1 MYIECPHCSAIF
13 TLPTG
18 LDQPKVRCGEC
29 GTIFDSKQAESE
41 LVPEEDDTGFSD
53 TTSLD
58 TQPHEEIDD
67 ALDLTSSE
75 LDAIE
80 NIDISISNELDAELD
95 KFTSNEPSVDELE
108 SEAAL
113 DDDFLFE
120 SRTLKKLSD
129 TLELPALDDLDYS
142 DHSDSLR
149 RNELAQTLDETDSEE
164 ALTDDIFEEFIS
176 SNQIVGNI
184 TPSEGITSKNTG
196 TNIADDESL
205 LPELDENI
213 EAVEST
219 PTLDKLAET
228 SEDIRIL
235 ESAPN
240 TVFSDLGS
248 EIEKDFNMTDE
259 IEVPDLDQLPTLQN
273 DVEQIVD
280 QLPYTATN
288 DDVVND
294 VPFPPDEPSFTQQ
307 QMLLEP
313 QDELPGLDEPATDES
328 QEFNLED
335 QLVADSQETPADTLI
350 SLQNAEFD
358 EPTLQ
363 TRFSKREYL
372 YDNRALLS
380 SLVVVLCLTL
390 LLSAQYLRHNRDHFK
405 HYVFTRPLANA
416 VCSVSGCDIVP
427 PREPEK
433 ITILESSTYPHNSI
447 ENALTIKAKV
457 VNQSGNDQPF
467 PVLQVNFLNLAGA
480 RIATRRFGPQEYLN
494 KLPRRNGL
502 MPPDEPVFFEINV
515 ADPSRDGVSFDLQ
528 IR

>member
-29 GTIFDSKQAESE
+29 GTIFDSKQAKSE
-41 LVPEEDDTGFSD
+41 LVPEDSDTEFSD

-58 TQPHEEIDD
+58 THPKEEIDD
-67 ALDLTSSE
+67 AVDLTSSE

-95 KFTSNEPSVDELE
+95 KFTSSEPSADELE

-129 TLELPALDDLDYS
+129 TLELPVLDDMDYS

-149 RNELAQTLDETDSEE
+149 RNEFAQTLDEADSE

-196 TNIADDESL
+196 ANINDDDSL

-219 PTLDKLAET
+219 PTVDKLAET

-240 TVFSDLGS
+240 TVFSDLGT

-273 DVEQIVD
+273 DVDQIVD
-280 QLPYTATN
+280 QLPYAATN
-288 DDVVND
+288 DDVISD
-294 VPFPPDEPSFTQQ
+294 VPFPPEEPSYTQQ

-313 QDELPGLDEPATDES
+313 QDDLPGLDEPDAS
-328 QEFNLED
+328 QTIDLED
-335 QLVADSQETPADTLI
+335 KPVNESLDTPSDTLI
-350 SLQNAEFD
+350 SLQNANFD
-358 EPTLQ
+358 EPALQ

-372 YDNRALLS
+372 YDNRALFSALAV
-380 SLVVVLCLTL
+380 LLCLTL
-390 LLSAQYLRHNRDHFK
+390 LLGAQYMRHNRDQFK
-405 HYVFTRPLANA
+405 HYAFTRPLANA
-416 VCSVSGCDIVP
+416 VCSVSGCNIVP
-427 PREPEK
+427 PREPDK
-433 ITILESSTYPHNSI
+433 ITILESSTYPHNTI

-457 VNQSGNDQPF
+457 VNQTGDDQPF

-480 RIATRRFGPQEYLN
+480 KIATRRFGPREYLN

>member
-29 GTIFDSKQAESE
+29 GTVFDSKQAESG
-41 LVPEEDDTGFSD
+41 LVPEESDTEFSD

-58 TQPHEEIDD
+58 SHIEDEVED

-95 KFTSNEPSVDELE
+95 KFTSTKPSADELE

-129 TLELPALDDLDYS
+129 TLELPVLDDMDYS
-142 DHSDSLR
+142 DHSDALR
-149 RNELAQTLDETDSEE
+149 RNELAQTLDEADSE

-196 TNIADDESL
+196 ANINDDQSL
-205 LPELDENI
+205 LPDLDETI
-213 EAVEST
+213 AAVEST
-219 PTLDKLAET
+219 PTIDKLAET
-228 SEDIRIL
+228 ADDIRIL

-240 TVFSDLGS
+240 TVFGDLDK
-248 EIEKDFNMTDE
+248 ETEKDFSMTDE
-259 IEVPDLDQLPTLQN
+259 IAVPDLDQLPTLQN
-273 DVEQIVD
+273 DVDQIVD
-280 QLPYTATN
+280 QLPYAAIN
-288 DDVVND
+288 DDVIND

-313 QDELPGLDEPATDES
+313 QDELPGLDEPDVEDS
-328 QEFNLED
+328 LED
-335 QLVADSQETPADTLI
+335 NLLNSSFDNSSETPSDTLI

-358 EPTLQ
+358 EPTVQ

-372 YDNRALLS
+372 YDNRALFS
-380 SLVVVLCLTL
+380 SLAVLLCLTL
-390 LLSAQYLRHNRDHFK
+390 LLGAQHIRHNRDKFK
-405 HYVFTRPLANA
+405 LYGFTRPIANA
-416 VCSVSGCDIVP
+416 ICSVSGCNIVP
-427 PREPEK
+427 AREPDK
-433 ITILESSTYPHNSI
+433 ITIQESSTYPHSNI

-457 VNQSGNDQPF
+457 VNQTGDDQPF
-467 PVLQVNFLNLAGA
+467 PVLEVNFLNLTGKI
-480 RIATRRFGPQEYLN
+480 IATRRFGPQEYLN